1 MRALYST
8 SLEVLFAC
16 KGARASGQPGAK
28 TARQQGPIAARC
40 VHACEQS
47 GSRDLKQV
55 TSSSPGSM
63 YAQASEAVTATKAN
77 AKDDVPTDSERFGG
91 DTFIP
96 DPFKKITS
104 WRTQFAN
111 GVPGR

>member
-28 TARQQGPIAARC
+28 TARQQGPIAAHC
-40 VHACEQS
+40 VARLRAIRQPRPETGNFQF
-47 GSRDLKQV
+47 
-55 TSSSPGSM
+55 PGSM

>member
-1 MRALYST
+1 
-8 SLEVLFAC
+8 
-16 KGARASGQPGAK
+16 
-28 TARQQGPIAARC
+28 
-40 VHACEQS
+40 
-47 GSRDLKQV
+47 
-55 TSSSPGSM
+55 M

-91 DTFIP
+91 DTCIP